1 MMLENIRNIL
11 VIKWGAVGDIVAA
24 TPAIKALRQGF
35 PEAHIC
41 VLGNELVRQIIPPGS
56 LIDSLILFDDKEAA
70 SKSALAHARLVHQL
84 RERKFDLAVNLRWNS
99 ERSGILGLL
108 SGARYRVSCARGV
121 SSNLYNIRV
130 PHPGKDYHEIDRN
143 LDIARALGIVAKNRT
158 PYVHRT
164 PEEQWSAEE
173 FFQQHRLQKEGTIG
187 IHPGAS
193 GPNKAWLPERYLEV
207 AGRLIKR
214 FDVKILLTWGE
225 GERVLVD
232 KISGKLG
239 VNVIVSPE
247 TKSIGALAALIERCG
262 LYLSNCTG
270 PMNVAV
276 AVETPTVA
284 ILGSTHPEE
293 WAPLGS
299 LHRTIASPMR
309 LDVYTREQ
317 QLEAL
322 EVISVDTVW
331 TIVERRWC
339 EIRSEYSE
347 QADTDQPG

>member
-1 MMLENIRNIL
+1 MTPENIRNIL

-24 TPAIKALRQGF
+24 TPALKALRQGF
-35 PEAHIC
+35 PAAHIC
-41 VLGNELVRQIIPPGS
+41 VLGNELVRQITPPGS
-56 LIDSLILFDDKEAA
+56 LIDSLILFDDKETT
-70 SKSALAHARLVHQL
+70 SKSALAHAKLVRQL
-84 RERKFDLAVNLRWNS
+84 REKKFDLAVNLRWNS

-108 SGARYRVSCARGV
+108 SGARYRVSCARGA
-121 SSNLYNIRV
+121 SSNLYNITV

-143 LDIARALGIVAKNRT
+143 LDIVRALGIAAEDKT
-158 PYVHRT
+158 PFVHRT
-164 PEEQWSAEE
+164 PEERKMAED
-173 FFQQHRLQKEGTIG
+173 FFQQHGLQKETTIG

-193 GPNKAWLPERYLEV
+193 GPNKAWMPERYLEV
-207 AGRLIKR
+207 ARRLVEKLQ
-214 FDVKILLTWGE
+214 VKVLLTWGE
-225 GERVLVD
+225 GEKVLVD

-239 VNVIVSPE
+239 TNVIVSPE
-247 TKSIGALAALIERCG
+247 TKTIGALAALIERCG

-293 WAPLGS
+293 WAPLGK

-309 LDVYTREQ
+309 LDVYTRDQ
-317 QLEAL
+317 QIEAL

-339 EIRSEYSE
+339 ELSSAHSE
-347 QADTDQPG
+347 